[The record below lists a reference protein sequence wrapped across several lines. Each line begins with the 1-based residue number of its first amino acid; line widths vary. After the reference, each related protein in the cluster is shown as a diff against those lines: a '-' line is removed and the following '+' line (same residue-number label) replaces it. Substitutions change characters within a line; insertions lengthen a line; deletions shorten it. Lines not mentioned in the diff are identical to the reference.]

1 MTLSEERRENPAW
14 NYEDLALFLG
24 ALLPCFTAA
33 LVLVHAIRFPS
44 DGVRTMTLQFVSYV
58 LLLGAL
64 YALVAGRYH
73 QPFWRSLGWIVPSSG
88 TWLCIITGPFLAIG
102 LDVLGV
108 ILHVPEEPAIQNL
121 MTDRMSLIAVVLV
134 GSFLAPAFEELV
146 FRGFIFPLL
155 ARSLGAW
162 PGILLTAL
170 AFALLH
176 GSQLH
181 WSWQSILIIGLA
193 GVAFGLARYKTGST
207 AAATAIHIGYNSTQ
221 FIALFLVQRVAG
233 H

>member
-1 MTLSEERRENPAW
+1 MTLSEDRRENPAW
-14 NYEDLALFLG
+14 SYEDLALFVG
-24 ALLPCFTAA
+24 AMLPCFTAA

-44 DGVRTMTLQFVSYV
+44 DGVQTMTLQFVFYV

-64 YALVAGRYH
+64 YALIAGRYH
-73 QPFWRSLGWIVPSSG
+73 QPFWRSLGWTVPSSG
-88 TWLCIITGPFLAIG
+88 TWICIVTGPFLAIG
-102 LDVLGV
+102 LAVLSAV
-108 ILHVPEEPAIQNL
+108 LHAPEEPVIQNL
-121 MTDRMSLIAVVLV
+121 MTDRWSLIAVVV
-134 GSFLAPAFEELV
+134 FGSFLAPVFEELV

-176 GSQLH
+176 GSQFH

-193 GVAFGLARYKTGST
+193 GIAFGMARHKTGST
-207 AAATAIHIGYNSTQ
+207 AAATAIHIGYNSTL
-221 FIALFLVQRVAG
+221 FVAFLVQRAG
-233 H
+233 